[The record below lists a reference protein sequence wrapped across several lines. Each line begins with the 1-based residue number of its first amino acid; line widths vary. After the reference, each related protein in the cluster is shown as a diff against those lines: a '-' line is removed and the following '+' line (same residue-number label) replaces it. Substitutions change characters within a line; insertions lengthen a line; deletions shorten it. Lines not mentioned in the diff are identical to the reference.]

1 MEKFIS
7 KEMEIMELEENIH
20 VIREDLTG
28 DALASAKLVKA
39 ALDRNWDEVEKLLAA
54 GADPRICRWGSA
66 FGVESA
72 LYYALRDKRFDM
84 AEKLYKAGDR
94 LDDLII
100 ENDENLHSDVL
111 LFLNAA
117 MRFGDNY
124 FYDASKGLSECC
136 RCSNF
141 AQIEKLLPGASQE
154 ELNKSIVP
162 AVRSY
167 FRNFKEHRIYSS
179 LLEDL
184 IARGAKI
191 SEEDR
196 KELLES
202 VECRFGSGCPAVLHP
217 GKEAVEK
224 LVSLIK
230 TRCSR

>member
-7 KEMEIMELEENIH
+7 KEMELMELEENIH

-28 DALASAKLVKA
+28 DPLASAKLVKA
-39 ALDRNWDEVEKLLAA
+39 AFDCNWGEVEKLLAS

-66 FGVESA
+66 YGVESA
-72 LYYALRDKRFDM
+72 LYYALKDKNFDM
-84 AEKLYKAGDR
+84 AEKLYDAGDR

-100 ENDENLHSDVL
+100 EGNENLPSDVL

-124 FYDASKGLSECC
+124 FYDASKPLSECC

-141 AQIEKLLPGASQE
+141 AQIEKLLPDASQE
-154 ELNKSIVP
+154 ELSKSIVP
-162 AVRSY
+162 VVRSF
-167 FRNFKEHRIYSS
+167 FRHFKDHRIYNS

-184 IARGAKI
+184 ITRGAKI

-196 KELLES
+196 KELLEC
-202 VECRFGSGCPAVLHP
+202 VERRFNYYCPAVLHP

-230 TRCSR
+230 KA

>member
-20 VIREDLTG
+20 AIREDLAG
-28 DALASAKLVKA
+28 DPLASAKLVKA
-39 ALDRNWDEVEKLLAA
+39 AFERNWDEVEKLLVT
-54 GADPRICRWGSA
+54 GADPRICRWGSS

-72 LYYALRDKRFDM
+72 LYYALKDKRFDM
-84 AEKLYKAGDR
+84 AEKLYDAGDR

-100 ENDENLHSDVL
+100 EYEENLPSDAL
-111 LFLNAA
+111 MFLNAA

-124 FYDASKGLSECC
+124 FYDESKPLSECC

-141 AQIEKLLPGASQE
+141 AQIEKLLPEASQE

-162 AVRSY
+162 AVRSWICH
-167 FRNFKEHRIYSS
+167 FKEHRLYSQ
-179 LLEDL
+179 LLEEL
-184 IARGAKI
+184 IAHGAKL

-196 KELLES
+196 KELLET
-202 VECRFGSGCPAVLHP
+202 VECRFGGRCPIVLHP

-230 TRCSR
+230 SF